1 MEVKSEEEKRILLL
15 LKLDAHA
22 LFRRLTE
29 WETQYIST
37 FMVKRTR
44 NHFREVFKTRYDLAS
59 FDVLK
64 HCGQEVLITLDQY
77 YTEIERLKWYFGHTE
92 DLPGQI
98 EDKLIRDF
106 KKLKKILD
114 KLDLYIDAEINN
126 RPEALVETESK
137 PLEPVAQPINLS
149 EIPDFSTE
157 ETLFGTNEPVEEEEE
172 SHPKEPEPEEFPSEE
187 KPDN

>member
-1 MEVKSEEEKRILLL
+1 MKVKSEEEKRVLLL

-64 HCGQEVLITLDQY
+64 HCSQEVIVTLDQY
-77 YTEIERLKWYFGHTE
+77 YTEVERLKWYFGHTE

-98 EDKLIRDF
+98 EDKLVRDF
-106 KKLKKILD
+106 KKMKKILST
-114 KLDLYIDAEINN
+114 LDLYIDAEINN
-126 RPEALVETESK
+126 QPIVD
-137 PLEPVAQPINLS
+137 PLKEEVPMAQAINLS
-149 EIPDFSTE
+149 EVPTFATE
-157 ETLFGTNEPVEEEEE
+157 DALFGSVEITEEEEE
-172 SHPKEPEPEEFPSEE
+172 TPPKRETEQDEFSSEE